1 MNYTELLSTY
11 QKVCKVIRSCQTVAQ
26 LNTSR
31 RYAQLF
37 VKQVPASRA
46 DYITQKLNQVLR
58 QKKRILWM

>member
-37 VKQVPASRA
+37 VKQLPASQA
-46 DYITQKLNQVLR
+46 NYIAEKLNRVLR
-58 QKKRILWM
+58 QKKHILWM